1 MISRCKASFINAKP
15 EDSSENFL
23 FFLRAEFLGWMT
35 WLSVPLGSIYTKPYQ
50 LLYHIVSTGIHKCP
64 GSCLWVDEDKTLLV
78 MVINPNFVV
87 GIMITHTGSCVAR
100 MIVPT
105 SAQKTAKHALV

>member
-1 MISRCKASFINAKP
+1 
-15 EDSSENFL
+15 
-23 FFLRAEFLGWMT
+23 
-35 WLSVPLGSIYTKPYQ
+35 
-50 LLYHIVSTGIHKCP
+50 
-64 GSCLWVDEDKTLLV
+64 